1 MPADLTNI
9 NNAMVVSINQYQL
22 PLYNWV
28 WRTNAYVSLFSRRE
42 FVTQDGLTP
51 QVVTTTG
58 ELPTGY
64 PTSLPS
70 IALSNGTGSSCDV
83 AATTVNSGHIV
94 RNYTLQAAA
103 METPLFCLTDFQFGW
118 EAAQVVSNLQA
129 NLGQYITVFWSDL
142 YRYNIIGLINTKVST
157 LTGGSLSESSNSD
170 YNFSEV
176 AVPTTN
182 LSWDHLNPLYDDMIR
197 NGGELSSVGYSEGQP
212 LFALTVGP
220 GVKRALFQT
229 DSKVRDTVNWQTG
242 DGALQNFTARGINT
256 SINGF
261 VPNVD
266 NFMMRFDSG
275 MNPIYPTVNT
285 NATVGRKFG
294 PNPAYKTV
302 AKGGSTVY
310 EAFYILCRD
319 IFEVRPRAV
328 GPTQFGMASFNPI
341 SYVGDL
347 RWINN
352 PDMNYN
358 KLGNK
363 GFFRADIQVGFRPVR
378 PEVGF
383 AGITLAVDL

>member
-28 WRTNAYVSLFSRRE
+28 WRTNPYVSLFSRRE

-220 GVKRALFQT
+220 GVKRALFR
-229 DSKVRDTVNWQTG
+229 SGRRSV
-242 DGALQNFTARGINT
+242 L
-256 SINGF
+256 
-261 VPNVD
+261 
-266 NFMMRFDSG
+266 DSG
-275 MNPIYPTVNT
+275 RDGIGCFFSRLQRVAVLLFNIRHRSRLGLAQKVLLRCIACRFRRTL
-285 NATVGRKFG
+285 RFG
-294 PNPAYKTV
+294 
-302 AKGGSTVY
+302 
-310 EAFYILCRD
+310 
-319 IFEVRPRAV
+319 
-328 GPTQFGMASFNPI
+328 
-341 SYVGDL
+341 
-347 RWINN
+347 
-352 PDMNYN
+352 
-358 KLGNK
+358 
-363 GFFRADIQVGFRPVR
+363 
-378 PEVGF
+378 
-383 AGITLAVDL
+383 